1 MVTKIFEIRD
11 IATYIPVMATK
22 MVSDN
27 KAEEYHLVRSGYGKK
42 QVLVMIVRLAE
53 SWCSYSPYD
62 WDIKARTMIVA
73 HKFIKEHFDELET
86 GDVIDVEY
94 ILGETE
100 TKKLSERIEE

>member
-27 KAEEYHLVRSGYGKK
+27 KAEAYHLARSGYGKK
-42 QVLVMIVRLAE
+42 QELVMIVRLAE

-94 ILGETE
+94 ILGETD
-100 TKKLSERIEE
+100 TQKLSERIEE

>member
-11 IATYIPVMATK
+11 RATYIPVMATK

-27 KAEEYHLVRSGYGKK
+27 KAEEYHLVRSGYRKK
-42 QVLVMIVRLAE
+42 QVLVMMVRLAE
-53 SWCSYSPYD
+53 SWCSYDPYG
-62 WDIKARTMIVA
+62 WDIKARTMPVA

-94 ILGETE
+94 ILGETD
-100 TKKLSERIEE
+100 TKKMSERIEE

>member
-11 IATYIPVMATK
+11 RATYIPVMATK

-42 QVLVMIVRLAE
+42 QVLVMMVRLAE

-62 WDIKARTMIVA
+62 WDIKARTMPVA

-94 ILGETE
+94 ILGETD
-100 TKKLSERIEE
+100 TQKLSERIEE

>member
-27 KAEEYHLVRSGYGKK
+27 KAEAYHLARSGYGKK
-42 QVLVMIVRLAE
+42 SELVMMVRLAE
-53 SWCSYSPYD
+53 SWCSYDPYG
-62 WDIKARTMIVA
+62 WDINARTMIEA

-94 ILGETE
+94 ILGETD
-100 TKKLSERIEE
+100 TQKMSERIEE